1 MTSYYSYML
10 HGIFILLKNICFKEY
25 KLFALFIIYIYSLKS
40 LLNMSSAILLHF
52 LDWFEWLFWVLF
64 LLSSVRWQSNRG
76 KNFPSNSTTC
86 KSNWV
91 SNTCLVKYT
100 EAWFLCPFPKLT
112 ERKLSSWLFGYSC
125 HLVGV
130 FIQSDL
136 KNTNCRES
144 LCEKP
149 WNNCF
154 AQGHNPDKIGLSE
167 CLVSGSHLLEIV
179 ECFFFFLTDNLPKL
193 YLEAR
198 ISLKLEIALFL
209 AFTQIFFRKCKIL
222 VIYVL
227 FFCLC

>member
-1 MTSYYSYML
+1 ML
-10 HGIFILLKNICFKEY
+10 
-25 KLFALFIIYIYSLKS
+25 
-40 LLNMSSAILLHF
+40 SAILLHF

-91 SNTCLVKYT
+91 SNTCPVKYS

-112 ERKLSSWLFGYSC
+112 ERKLSSWLDSC
-125 HLVGV
+125 HLAGA
-130 FIQSDL
+130 FIQSNL
-136 KNTNCRES
+136 KNTNFRES
-144 LCEKP
+144 ICEKP
-149 WNNCF
+149 CF

-179 ECFFFFLTDNLPKL
+179 ECFFFFFLTDNLPKL

-198 ISLKLEIALFL
+198 ISSKLEIGLFL
-209 AFTQIFFRKCKIL
+209 A
-222 VIYVL
+222 
-227 FFCLC
+227 